1 MYEAWAPIPHAL
13 EQRGAAGAEIAWF
26 YEDWTAMPCSIGAQG
41 GGGGRNLPG
50 STRFGRV
57 VMINSRSWATISRL
71 LGSTGFGLQFHVG
84 LEHGGA
90 EIAWFYEIWATS
102 PCWIGAQ
109 GGGRGGNCL
118 FLRYFGHNS
127 MVD

>member
-1 MYEAWAPIPHAL
+1 MYEVWAPIPHGL

-41 GGGGRNLPG
+41 GGGGRILSG
-50 STRFGRV
+50 STRFGRL

-109 GGGRGGNCL
+109 GGGNCL
-118 FLRYFGHNS
+118 VLRYFGHKS